1 MARVASNVL
10 MNGMRGKIGDALVLK
25 TMRGKT
31 FASAC
36 ARKPDKKK
44 ESAAQRDTRVTFR
57 QAAEWAQMILLD
69 AEQKAYYQQR
79 AKKLKLPNAYT
90 AAITDYM
97 RKPKIIKTQD
107 RNRLIYT
114 VSKPGFV
121 LKQVRL
127 TSSEATITLPKITTH
142 QRNDLWMIHYTT
154 NINSATSFILTI
166 TDSIGRTSAM
176 LV

>member
-1 MARVASNVL
+1 MARVANNVL
-10 MNGMRGKIGDALVLK
+10 MNGMRGKMGDALVLK

-31 FASAC
+31 FASVC
-36 ARKPDKKK
+36 ARKPDRRK
-44 ESAAQRDTRVTFR
+44 ESAAQQNTRVTFR
-57 QAAEWAQMILLD
+57 QATEWAQMILLD
-69 AEQKAYYQQR
+69 AERKAYYQQR

-97 RKPKIIKTQD
+97 RKPKVIKTQD
-107 RNRLIYT
+107 RNRMIYT

-127 TSSEATITLPKITTH
+127 TCSEPTVTLPNIATH
-142 QRNDLWMIHYTT
+142 QRSDRWMIHYTT
-154 NINSATSFILTI
+154 TINSGTSFILMI
-166 TDSIGRTSAM
+166 TDSMGRTSAM

>member
-1 MARVASNVL
+1 MARVANNVL
-10 MNGMRGKIGDALVLK
+10 MNGMRGK
-25 TMRGKT
+25 T
-31 FASAC
+31 FASVC
-36 ARKPDKKK
+36 ARKPDRRK
-44 ESAAQRDTRVTFR
+44 ESAAQQNTRVTFR
-57 QAAEWAQMILLD
+57 QATEWAQMILLD

-97 RKPKIIKTQD
+97 RKPKVIKTQD
-107 RNRLIYT
+107 RNRMIYT

-127 TSSEATITLPKITTH
+127 TCSEPTVTPTITIH
-142 QRNDLWMIHYTT
+142 QRNDRWMIHYTT
-154 NINSATSFILTI
+154 NINSAASFILMI
-166 TDSIGRTSAM
+166 TDSMGRTSAM